1 MPLDGLDH
9 DDDLDPT
16 SARIVAAF
24 ERVGPAVLHITSFRA
39 DGRPAGQGS
48 GVVITPDGY
57 ALTNSHV
64 VAGAVRVAASLTD
77 GRRLAASLVGDDP
90 STDLALLRLA
100 GDAPE
105 HAELGRGDRLR
116 VGQLAIAI
124 GNPFGFQASVTAG
137 IVSGLGRSLR
147 APNGRLI
154 PSVIQTDA
162 ALNPGNSG
170 GPLVD
175 GAGRVIGIN
184 TAIIGGGQGICFAVG
199 VDTASFVAARLI
211 RDGRVRRARLG
222 LAAQTVLLSR
232 RVVRHFDLAQT
243 HAAMVSEV
251 LPAGPAAVAG
261 LLAGDT
267 ILGLAGVPVT
277 GADGLHALLG
287 GERAGQATALDVLR
301 GTARRSLSVT
311 PDVDG

>member
-1 MPLDGLDH
+1 MPLDS
-9 DDDLDPT
+9 LDPDELDPI
-16 SARIVAAF
+16 SARIVSAF
-24 ERVGPAVLHITSFRA
+24 ERVGPAVLHVTTFRA

-64 VAGAVRVAASLTD
+64 VAGAARLAVSLTD
-77 GRRLAASLVGDDP
+77 GREMAASLVGDDP

-105 HAELGRGDRLR
+105 HAELGRGDRVR

-124 GNPFGFQASVTAG
+124 GNPFGFQASVTSG

-184 TAIIGGGQGICFAVG
+184 TAIIGHGQGICFAVG

-222 LAAQTVLLSR
+222 VAAQTVPLSR
-232 RVVRHFDLAQT
+232 RVIRHFGLMQT
-243 HAAMVSEV
+243 HAALVSEV
-251 LPAGPAAVAG
+251 VPGSPAAVAG
-261 LLAGDT
+261 LMRGDI
-267 ILGLAGVPVT
+267 ILGLAGRSVS

-287 GERAGQATALDVLR
+287 DELAGRAQALDVLR
-301 GTARRSLSVT
+301 LTQRLTLSAV
-311 PDVDG
+311 PELDG